1 MGEQRFIF
9 GGAATTPS
17 AVRASAAFWIA
28 STFTSWAVPGI
39 ITLVRIGTH
48 QAEWGWL
55 ELVGVAFGA
64 PFAAL
69 QVWAAL
75 RLLRGTHWARVV
87 LTLVAVF
94 YVSSAVNNHWSV
106 LPMVSLILAV
116 AGSVLMWQPATNAF
130 FQPQK
135 ELPASDQQGSR

>member
-1 MGEQRFIF
+1 MMF
-9 GGAATTPS
+9 GGSATIPS
-17 AVRASAAFWIA
+17 AVRASTAFWIA

-69 QVWAAL
+69 QVWAAF
-75 RLLRGTHWARVV
+75 RLLGGAHWARVV

-94 YVSSAVNNHWSV
+94 YVSSAAGNHSSV
-106 LPMVSLILAV
+106 LPIVSLIPAL

-130 FQPQK
+130 FQPQNGVQ
-135 ELPASDQQGSR
+135 ASDQRAGR

>member
-9 GGAATTPS
+9 GPAATAPS
-17 AVRASAAFWIA
+17 AVRAATAFWIA

-39 ITLVRIGTH
+39 ITIVRIGTH
-48 QAEWGWL
+48 QAEWGWF
-55 ELVGVAFGA
+55 ELLGVAFGA

-75 RLLRGTHWARVV
+75 RLLGGAHWARVV

-106 LPMVSLILAV
+106 LPVVSLIPAL

-130 FQPQK
+130 FQPRK
-135 ELPASDQQGSR
+135 GLPASDQQAGR